1 MEGRLLQNERT
12 LKDFHELESLMSPIN
27 NFKNYNERVASRK
40 AGQPIIPHFGIFLR
54 DLTFLGENKASLG
67 ANDEGTSV
75 DLEAVRMVGRKVIL
89 TQSYQSTAYK
99 TSGNNPSLVQYLK
112 QLQSEK
118 DEDVLYQW
126 SLKSEPSSSSGNSN
140 SSYPTHQAKGSGSN
154 GNTNR
159 HHSSAGISSTGAN
172 SGSRHNSTSEELF
185 DSVEE
190 LDDYDSLGS
199 ASSNPTGD
207 SPALD
212 ADGLGK

>member
-126 SLKSEPSSSSGNSN
+126 SLKAEPSSN
-140 SSYPTHQAKGSGSN
+140 SSSNYAQAKGSSNSSN